1 MANIIKNYTLSLE
14 HCNFPIHVALFFKNK
29 PIIIEYE
36 CTWNSDE
43 GYYQPINLNITKVT
57 RMIDKGEEVL
67 ELKNTWD
74 SSELPNELK
83 IFLESGL
90 KIHAE
95 SQIDRPF
102 VVE

>member
-1 MANIIKNYTLSLE
+1 
-14 HCNFPIHVALFFKNK
+14 
-29 PIIIEYE
+29 
-36 CTWNSDE
+36 
-43 GYYQPINLNITKVT
+43 
-57 RMIDKGEEVL
+57 MIDKGEEVL

-102 VVE
+102 VIE